1 MPRPPTSGP
10 WPSCAR
16 RRSGSRAC
24 CAVVP
29 PARVVPPSPA
39 RPGECCRGPS
49 ATRACRRPTATA
61 STRSTATGACTTART
76 GPPPA
81 VPRSTRP
88 PTAASP
94 PPTTARST
102 ATNRLVLDHGILSG
116 VGVASIYN
124 HATKYVVR
132 TGERVKRGQVIGY
145 VGSTGWSTGCHLHF
159 TVMVNG
165 RTVDPRKWL

>member
-1 MPRPPTSGP
+1 M
-10 WPSCAR
+10 
-16 RRSGSRAC
+16 
-24 CAVVP
+24 
-29 PARVVPPSPA
+29 
-39 RPGECCRGPS
+39 
-49 ATRACRRPTATA
+49 
-61 STRSTATGACTTART
+61 
-76 GPPPA
+76 
-81 VPRSTRP
+81 
-88 PTAASP
+88 
-94 PPTTARST
+94 
-102 ATNRLVLDHGILSG
+102 LDHGILSG